1 MRQAREILLV
11 EDSENDAEL
20 IVEALRMA
28 GLNDRVVVARDG
40 VEGWEYLKGEGRF
53 AGEPRTTPV
62 VVFLD
67 LKLPKISGL
76 ELLKMLRENAAWKSL
91 PVVALTS
98 SKETRDLE
106 EAYRLGVNAFVVKPI
121 DFQELISCVQQ
132 LGQFWARINEPPPV
146 AVR

>member
-1 MRQAREILLV
+1 MPQRREILLV

-28 GLNDRVVVARDG
+28 CLDGHVVVARDG
-40 VEGWEYLKGEGRF
+40 AEGLDYFKGAGKFQNQGRSQL
-53 AGEPRTTPV
+53 A

-67 LKLPKISGL
+67 LKLPKIGGL
-76 ELLKMLRENAAWKSL
+76 ELLKILREDPHWKSL

-121 DFQELISCVQQ
+121 DFQELMSCVQQ
-132 LGQFWARINEPPPV
+132 LGHFWARINEPPPL
-146 AVR
+146 AVH

>member
-1 MRQAREILLV
+1 MRQRKEILLI

-28 GLNDRVVVARDG
+28 GLDENVIVARDG
-40 VEGWEYLKGEGRF
+40 AEGLDYFKGTGKFQGHRGTQP
-53 AGEPRTTPV
+53 A

-76 ELLKMLRENAAWKSL
+76 ELLKIIRDDPQWKSL

-98 SKETRDLE
+98 SKENRDLE

-121 DFQELISCVQQ
+121 DFQELMSCVQQ
-132 LGQFWARINEPPPV
+132 LGHFWARINEPPPL
-146 AVR
+146 AVH